1 MLAIVDYG
9 AGNLTSVA
17 RALNHLNIPSLIT
30 ANPEKIRQAQGVIF
44 PGVGQAGQ
52 AMQRLSESGLDKE
65 LANVV
70 ERRQPLLGICL
81 GCHILLENSAE
92 GPTKMLGLVQG
103 DCLRFADNLLE
114 EDGSRATVPHMGWNS
129 LIRVKDAPLLAGI
142 PENAEF
148 YFVHSYYARPQ
159 EDLILATTRYGHNFC
174 SFYGRDGLWAV
185 QFHPEKSGPAG
196 LRLLQNFS
204 NWCKEHGHAL

>member
-44 PGVGQAGQ
+44 PGVGQASQ

-65 LANVV
+65 LAKVV

-81 GCHILLENSAE
+81 GCHILLENSTE
-92 GPTKMLGLVQG
+92 GPTKMLGLVKG
-103 DCLRFADNLLE
+103 DCPRFADNLLE

-129 LIRVKDAPLLAGI
+129 LIRVKDSPLLAGI

-159 EDLILATTRYGHNFC
+159 EDLTLATTRYGHSFC